1 MHAAQVRKQLKK
13 ETRNGMLAINLLFQ
27 NQSSANKT
35 HHANSLMKIEAK
47 KQHLKPQKNRQS
59 CGMKSTRKFIIISM
73 LLSTF
78 ISLAI
83 IYDTY
88 LYGIEYVFTKTNF
101 FYYFAILSFLIISSF
116 SSIIIID
123 KIHNDKISNLNKFIY
138 EFNKLYNDKHRQ
150 NKSHADIE
158 NLETSIL
165 LLKQNTLE
173 TIETLIESLEIISKS
188 HNELKET
195 INNDLLLKMKSK
207 YTIQ

>member
-1 MHAAQVRKQLKK
+1 
-13 ETRNGMLAINLLFQ
+13 
-27 NQSSANKT
+27 
-35 HHANSLMKIEAK
+35 
-47 KQHLKPQKNRQS
+47 
-59 CGMKSTRKFIIISM
+59 M

-83 IYDTY
+83 IYNTY
-88 LYGIEYVFTKTNF
+88 LYGIEYVFTKTTF
-101 FYYFAILSFLIISSF
+101 FYYFAILSFLIISSL

-173 TIETLIESLEIISKS
+173 TIETLIESLKIISKS

-195 INNDLLLKMKSK
+195 INDDLLLKMKSK
-207 YTIQ
+207 YTLQ